1 MIKMNFVPFSKGN
14 VAKAIGIENTLP
26 FISED
31 ICLMIVKMCEDTLK
45 IASQN
50 PSLGKVF
57 LDEQL
62 KIT

>member
-1 MIKMNFVPFSKGN
+1 
-14 VAKAIGIENTLP
+14 
-26 FISED
+26 
-31 ICLMIVKMCEDTLK
+31 MIVKMCEDTLK
-45 IASQN
+45 NRFAEL

>member
-1 MIKMNFVPFSKGN
+1 MIKNEFRTFFPKGN

-45 IASQN
+45 K
-50 PSLGKVF
+50 SLRRTSKSRKSIF
-57 LDEQL
+57 WMNS
-62 KIT
+62 